1 MNVML
6 GEFYDEYM
14 GRVLKLYHSFVSSGI
29 GIGLSVKSQC

>member
-14 GRVLKLYHSFVSSGI
+14 GRVLKLYHSLNQVAL
-29 GIGLSVKSQC
+29 GLV